1 MAAVVGRPGGRRLAE
16 KETQRREG
24 GESVVAVVARLQGLQ
39 KGYLPVRLRQ
49 DLWDGV
55 SRERGRTVTVG
66 RVLGAGAG
74 QGPQLQA

>member
-1 MAAVVGRPGGRRLAE
+1 M
-16 KETQRREG
+16 
-24 GESVVAVVARLQGLQ
+24 VAGLQGLQ

-66 RVLGAGAG
+66 RVLGAG